1 MIFYNSTN
9 ISQKT
14 QALSPNLL
22 TICAITKVSTMIH
35 IDLSSK
41 RARLAL
47 RFFSYGVM
55 TLATI
60 FLTIA
65 AVFYAMGYRFNQNDL
80 TFEQGGLIQFRSLPG
95 NAQVV
100 IDDKLQNFTTP
111 GRANLG
117 AGTHTIKMQLS
128 GYRTWQKTV
137 TLGAGQLLW
146 LDYTRL
152 LPETITTRE
161 AATFSAATDALA
173 SPDHKWMLVHNKA
186 DQPNFQLVDMNDPKK
201 PLLSDLTVPESQLTK
216 DGDNYGAFKIVE
228 WDLSSRYILLEHTV
242 KDTHEYLRL
251 DRQHAAEAKN
261 ISRLFSLN
269 ITEAHFAGSNSN
281 ILYAKTDN
289 VLRSVDIGA
298 NSASAVLIAGVE
310 QFMVYGNDT
319 VAFVATRNATEGD
332 DATKQRIA
340 GIYVNGKETIARTYP
355 ASATVHVAYSEY
367 TRHAYLAITAGDSKM
382 TILRDPTVTTKDNLQ
397 VAAIDLGKPV
407 AWLKFSSNGRMLV
420 LGNGSTVATYD
431 LELDKTTSFTVSGA
445 ELTAPLQWL
454 DDYYL
459 WTDAGGGLRI
469 FEYDNTNGREITTVE
484 LGLTAG
490 LSQDGAYLY
499 SFAKNGAGQFGLQSS
514 QLSKN

>member
-1 MIFYNSTN
+1 
-9 ISQKT
+9 
-14 QALSPNLL
+14 
-22 TICAITKVSTMIH
+22 MIH

-47 RFFSYGVM
+47 RFFTYGVM

-60 FLTIA
+60 LLTIA

-80 TFEQGGLIQFRSLPG
+80 TFEQGGLIQFRSLPA

-100 IDDKLQNFTTP
+100 VDDKLQDFSTP

-117 AGTHTIKMQLS
+117 AGTHTIKMQLN

-152 LPETITTRE
+152 LPDTITTRE
-161 AATFSAATDALA
+161 AATLNDATDALA
-173 SPDHKWMLVHNKA
+173 SPDHKWMVVHNKV
-186 DQPNFQLVDMNDPKK
+186 DQPNFQLADLNDPKK
-201 PLLSDLTVPESQLTK
+201 PVLTDLTVPDAQLIK
-216 DGDNYGAFKIVE
+216 DGDSYGTFKVVE
-228 WDLSSRYILLEHTV
+228 WDLSSRYMLLEHTV

-251 DRQHAAEAKN
+251 DRQHASEAVN
-261 ISRLFSLN
+261 VSRLFSLN
-269 ITEAHFAGSNSN
+269 ITEAHFAGSNPN

-298 NSASAVLIAGVE
+298 NSASAVLISGIE
-310 QFMVYGNDT
+310 QFTVYGNDT
-319 VAFVATRNATEGD
+319 IAFVATRNTTEGN

-340 GIYVNGKETIARTYP
+340 GIYVNGKETVARTY
-355 ASATVHVAYSEY
+355 AAGVAVSVAYSEY
-367 TRHAYLAITAGDSKM
+367 TRHAYLAITAGDGKV
-382 TILRDPTVTTKDNLQ
+382 TILRDPTAVTKENTQ
-397 VAAIDLGKPV
+397 VATIDLGKPIT
-407 AWLKFSSNGRMLV
+407 WLKFSSNGRMLA
-420 LGNGSTVATYD
+420 LGNGSNVATYD
-431 LELDKTTSFTVSGA
+431 LELDKTTAFTVSGA

-459 WTDAGGGLRI
+459 WTDAGGSLRI
-469 FEYDNTNGREITTVE
+469 FEYDNTNGRDITTVQA
-484 LGLTAG
+484 GLTAS

-514 QLSKN
+514 QLIKN

>member
-1 MIFYNSTN
+1 
-9 ISQKT
+9 
-14 QALSPNLL
+14 
-22 TICAITKVSTMIH
+22 MIH

-47 RFFSYGVM
+47 RFFTYGVM

-60 FLTIA
+60 LLTIA

-80 TFEQGGLIQFRSLPG
+80 TFEQGGLIQFRSVPA

-100 IDDKLQNFTTP
+100 VDDKLQDFSTP

-117 AGTHTIKMQLS
+117 AGTHTIKMQLN

-152 LPETITTRE
+152 LPDTITTRE
-161 AATFSAATDALA
+161 AANFGDATDALA
-173 SPDHKWMLVHNKA
+173 SPDHKWMVVHNKA
-186 DQPNFQLVDMNDPKK
+186 DQPNFQLVDLNDPKK
-201 PLLSDLTVPESQLTK
+201 PVLSDLTVPESQLTK
-216 DGDNYGAFKIVE
+216 DGDSFGAFKLVE

-251 DRQHAAEAKN
+251 DRQHAASAVN
-261 ISRLFSLN
+261 VSRLFSLN
-269 ITEAHFAGSNSN
+269 ITEAHFAGSNPN

-298 NSASAVLIAGVE
+298 NSASAVLISGIE
-310 QFMVYGNDT
+310 QFTVYGNDT
-319 VAFVATRNATEGD
+319 VAFVASRNATEGN

-340 GIYVNGKETIARTYP
+340 GIYINGKETIARTYP
-355 ASATVHVAYSEY
+355 PTTEVKVVYSEY
-367 TRHAYLAITAGDSKM
+367 TRHAYLAITASDNKV
-382 TILRDPTVTTKDNLQ
+382 TILRDPTATTKDNAQ
-397 VAAIDLGKPV
+397 VAVVDLGKRV
-407 AWLKFSSNGRMLV
+407 DWLKFSSNGRMLV
-420 LGNGSTVATYD
+420 LGNGSNVATYD
-431 LELDKTTSFTVSGA
+431 LELDKTSTFTVSGA

-459 WTDAGGGLRI
+459 WTDAGGSLRI
-469 FEYDNTNGREITTVE
+469 FEYDNTNGRDITTVE
-484 LGLTAG
+484 PGLTAG
-490 LSQDGAYLY
+490 LSQDGAYMY
-499 SFAKNGAGQFGLQSS
+499 SFAKNGSGQFGLQSS
-514 QLSKN
+514 QLIKN